1 MPLIGLINN
10 SRLII
15 NDWNPS
21 FWVSA
26 VLFVMMTVN
35 ANFSTAAPIAW
46 EHIVDPHV
54 RAAQYDGMLGEP
66 FAAIT
71 QLLADVKKGR
81 VQQRSGQ
88 VQLVLGGLH
97 LDYGSHYKAAEIFK
111 TLAQSDQSQEI
122 RNLAWYNLARVQ
134 YQRSQGREAL
144 KSLQRINGELPDE
157 AQQERLLLASML
169 LMEQNLFEE
178 AVVTLKQLGETS
190 LVQRMSEKSVWATYG
205 RFNLGVA
212 LFQQG
217 KEQEGRRLLEE
228 LGTMSVEDEE
238 SSSLRDKANLTLAFD
253 YLSKQEPEKA
263 QQYLIKTRLQGPMS
277 NKALL
282 GLGRVYSAKEQHKK
296 SLVPWLRLIKQNSSD
311 PSVQDALLAVPFA
324 FGKLTAYKQALEY
337 YKSAL
342 TAYKKELEQVNK
354 ATETVNSGV
363 LVDSL
368 VRTIGT
374 QSNDQRWF
382 VSKLPATPGGRY
394 LWQLFATHEF
404 QETLKNYSRVRLS
417 LGRLEQWSSEVD
429 EDRNLTSKQKR
440 AMLKRISRLQ
450 SRLISLVNKLRGH
463 LKESSLK
470 ELENRKQ
477 RLVSYAADT
486 RFSMAQ
492 LYDYAAKRWGNSK

>member
-1 MPLIGLINN
+1 
-10 SRLII
+10 
-15 NDWNPS
+15 
-21 FWVSA
+21 
-26 VLFVMMTVN
+26 MTVC
-35 ANFSTAAPIAW
+35 ANLSMAEPIAW
-46 EHIVDPHV
+46 EHVVGPHV

-71 QLLADVKKGR
+71 QLLADLKQGR
-81 VQQRSGQ
+81 VKQRSGQ
-88 VQLVLGGLH
+88 VQLVLGGMY
-97 LDYGSHYKAAEIFK
+97 LDYGSHYKAADIFK
-111 TLAQSDQSQEI
+111 SLAQSNQSQEV

-134 YQRSQGREAL
+134 YQRTQGREAL
-144 KSLQRINGELPDE
+144 KSLQRINGDLPDE
-157 AQQERLLLASML
+157 AQQERLLLSSML

-178 AVVTLKQLGETS
+178 AVVKLKQLGEKS

-217 KEQEGRRLLEE
+217 HEQEGRRLLEE
-228 LGTMSVEDEE
+228 LGTMSAVDEE
-238 SSSLRDKANLTLAFD
+238 SYQLRVKSNLTLAFD
-253 YLSKQEPEKA
+253 YLSKQEPDKA
-263 QQYLIKTRLQGPMS
+263 QQYFVKTRLQGPMS
-277 NKALL
+277 SKALL

-296 SLVPWLRLIKQNSSD
+296 SLVPWLRLIKRDASD

-324 FGKLTAYKQALEY
+324 FGKLTAYKQAIEY
-337 YKSAL
+337 YQKAMAS
-342 TAYKKELEQVNK
+342 YKKEMEEVNK
-354 ATETVNSGV
+354 AKDTVNSGV

-368 VRTIGT
+368 VRTIST
-374 QSNDQRWF
+374 QSSNKQWL

-417 LGRLEQWSSEVD
+417 LGRLEQWSSEVNEGGD
-429 EDRNLTSKQKR
+429 IPPKQKR
-440 AMLKRISRLQ
+440 AMSKRITRLQ
-450 SRLISLVNKLRGH
+450 SRLISLVNQLRVH

-477 RLVSYAADT
+477 RLVSYAADA

-492 LYDYAAKRWGNSK
+492 LYDYAAKRWGNVK